1 MLQTLENIV
10 SAAESTW
17 LKAEA
22 VRPVASKAQAGARIQ
37 DIADRYV
44 PVYTVDLLKLAERDV
59 DLATTEPTLEGVL
72 QTRLTATALIARN
85 VFDAVT
91 DHLWSLYYADL
102 AKAKESHPD
111 AA

>member
-1 MLQTLENIV
+1 MLETLESILD
-10 SAAESTW
+10 AAESTW
-17 LKAEA
+17 CKAEA
-22 VRPVASKAQAGARIQ
+22 ARSVTSKVQAGARIQ

-44 PVYTVDLLKLAERDV
+44 PVYTVDLLKLAQRDV

-72 QTRLTATALIARN
+72 QLRLTATALIARN

-91 DHLWSLYYADL
+91 DHLWKIYYAGIATQD
-102 AKAKESHPD
+102 HQD